1 MSTVAPNGQVRL
13 FANVPL
19 DNKYEDTIY
28 FQNKS
33 EQTAYFTTLTP
44 VHYMGNATRF
54 RDGVIKVDADED
66 KIRHCNYM
74 MFQNMN
80 FNNKWFYAF
89 ITGTEY
95 VNNNMTY
102 VYYEIDEIQTWL
114 YDGITL
120 LQCMIDRQ
128 HSESDA
134 LFSNILPEDIGA
146 PELIVDKSH
155 IKNTNNG
162 EIGFTD
168 NLSCVVFSSV
178 SWDRDTN
185 QFEATGL
192 SCVNNVLGSVTPIVQ
207 IDYIVDGEVVSEQS
221 PTWIIGSEVLEEVIN
236 QNKGDSIIGGVC
248 MPTEFCNY
256 ARNSQ
261 GRSVYY
267 EKSNFLSSLD
277 GYTPKNNKLYNSP
290 YNVIRL
296 QSSDGQS
303 VYLKPELVDSPTY
316 IAFRCI
322 PCINMNAEVVVYP
335 LEYKGQQDDFEDAI
349 SYAKFPQFAYAIDG
363 YKAWVASGGLA
374 TNELQRSQAGR
385 SASLD
390 KAQNTANMVLGATQG
405 LSETA
410 IGGAMAYASGGALG
424 LSQLASGVTNTG
436 KSIIEGEF
444 NRRRIEQ
451 NLTFTN
457 ENLDLQLAIAK
468 SFSPSV
474 KGQTS
479 QGAVTT
485 DLRAGF
491 SVDRLTPK
499 YQQVKAIDDYFT
511 MYGYKQN
518 KLAIPNL
525 HARTRF
531 TYIKTTNC
539 KATGGAPT
547 SDITAVENIFNK
559 GIRFWVDPTDIGNYD
574 TPNSTLT

>member
-1 MSTVAPNGQVRL
+1 MSTVAPMGQVRL
-13 FANVPL
+13 FANIPL

-28 FQNKS
+28 FSDKS
-33 EQTAYFTTLTP
+33 EQTSYFTSLTP

-54 RDGVIKVDADED
+54 KEGIIKVDADED

-95 VNNNMTY
+95 VNNKMTY
-102 VYYEIDEIQTWL
+102 VYYEIDVIQTWL
-114 YDGITL
+114 YDGLTL
-120 LQCMIDRQ
+120 FECMIERQ
-128 HSESDA
+128 HAESDA

-146 PELIVDKSH
+146 PELIVDKAH
-155 IKNTNNG
+155 IKNTDNS
-162 EIGFTD
+162 EIGFSKD
-168 NLSCVVFSSV
+168 MSCVVFSSV
-178 SWDRDTN
+178 AWDNDTS
-185 QFEATGL
+185 QFE
-192 SCVNNVLGSVTPIVQ
+192 SSDIECVNGVLGCVTPLVQ
-207 IDYIVDGEVVSEQS
+207 SDYIVDGTVVPAAWYVFEN
-221 PTWIIGSEVLEEVIN
+221 VLQAVVN

-248 MPTEFCNY
+248 MPTEFCRY
-256 ARNSQ
+256 TQESQ
-261 GRSVYY
+261 GRSIYY
-267 EKSNFLSSLD
+267 LLSNFIDNFD
-277 GYTPKNNKLYNSP
+277 GYTPKNNKMYNSP

-296 QSSDGQS
+296 QASDGQS
-303 VYLKPELVDSPTY
+303 VFLKPELIDSDTY
-316 IAFRCI
+316 ISFRCI
-322 PCINMNAEVVVYP
+322 PVVNMNPEILVYP
-335 LEYKGQQDDFEDAI
+335 LEYKGQHDDFEDAI
-349 SYAKFPQFAYAIDG
+349 SFNKFPQFSFAIDG

-390 KAQNTANMVLGATQG
+390 KEQNTANTILGVTGG

-410 IGGAMAYASGGALG
+410 IGGATAYVTGGAMG
-424 LSQLASGVTNTG
+424 LSQIASGVTNTG
-436 KSIIEGEF
+436 KTLIEGEF

-479 QGAVTT
+479 QGALAS
-485 DLRAGF
+485 DYHIGF

-499 YQQVKAIDDYFT
+499 YQQAKAIDDYFT

-518 KLAIPNL
+518 KLAVPNL
-525 HARTRF
+525 HARSRF
-531 TYIKTTNC
+531 TYIKTSNC
-539 KATGGAPT
+539 KIEGGAPT
-547 SDITAVENIFNK
+547 SDITTVENIFNA
-559 GIRFWVDPTDIGNYD
+559 GIRFWVDPSDIGNY
-574 TPNSTLT
+574 TSPNNTLS